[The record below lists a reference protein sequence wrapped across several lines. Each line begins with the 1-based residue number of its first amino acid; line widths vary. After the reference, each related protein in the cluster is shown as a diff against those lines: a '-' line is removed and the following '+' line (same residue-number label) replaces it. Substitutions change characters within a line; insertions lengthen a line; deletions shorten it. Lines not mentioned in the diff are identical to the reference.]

1 MIWDSHFA
9 LTGLMLYPQYLELRF
24 NKLTRQL
31 ITATFIMNTCLMLPI
46 FMFIPSLAFSQGLLH
61 TLILQKFRNYRSC
74 FSLSVT
80 GMNIHLINTVVCSIC
95 VFYTMLGGIKAVVW
109 TDVVQGGIMLFSVI
123 LVGVLGTSQ
132 TGGLTTVID
141 KASAGGRLQLE

>member
-1 MIWDSHFA
+1 
-9 LTGLMLYPQYLELRF
+9 
-24 NKLTRQL
+24 
-31 ITATFIMNTCLMLPI
+31 
-46 FMFIPSLAFSQGLLH
+46 
-61 TLILQKFRNYRSC
+61 
-74 FSLSVT
+74 
-80 GMNIHLINTVVCSIC
+80 MNIHLINTVVCSIC

-123 LVGVLGTSQ
+123 LVGVLGISQ